1 MIMHNNDTLYSC
13 FARALDIPVEE
24 VSDELAYNTIPQW
37 DSVAHMGLV
46 AELENAFDV
55 MLDTD
60 DIIDLSSVAKARE
73 ILRKNGA
80 QLG

>member
-1 MIMHNNDTLYSC
+1 MHNNEILYIC
-13 FARALDIPVEE
+13 FARALDIPVDS

-46 AELENAFDV
+46 AELENTFDV

-60 DIIDLSSVAKARE
+60 DIIELSSVARARE

-80 QLG
+80 QLA